1 MYLLKSPTCLFRK
14 TSLKGTP
21 QTRMYKMISML
32 SWRVLNPYK
41 AGRDGA
47 HHSLPLWVMFDRDIS
62 VCPDVLI
69 IKTSPLSIWE
79 WLTLFAPHTAPL
91 ILSPV
96 MEVPTDSPL
105 SDEQARLYFRD
116 VILGMEYRE
125 YIALISLC
133 GTFWVSVLQSNER
146 KSLFSKFNY
155 GAFILKQVSPIKTH

>member
-1 MYLLKSPTCLFRK
+1 MYLLKSPTSLFRK
-14 TSLKGTP
+14 TNLKRTL
-21 QTRMYKMISML
+21 QTRVHKMISML
-32 SWRVLNPYK
+32 AWRVLNPYK

-47 HHSLPLWVMFDRDIS
+47 HHSLPLWVMFDQDIS

-69 IKTSPLSIWE
+69 IKTSALSIWE
-79 WLTLFAPHTAPL
+79 WLTLFAPLTAPL

-105 SDEQARLYFRD
+105 SEEQARLYFRD

-125 YIALISLC
+125 YLALLSLC
-133 GTFWVSVLQSNER
+133 GTYRVSVLQSNEIR
-146 KSLFSKFNY
+146 RLFSKFNY